1 MFSIIPFEVILII
14 FEYIAPSFEEYKKN
28 LARVRLVSQFF
39 NEEILEFIKM
49 MKFQAPYTILY
60 GVGLPAFHWL
70 RGNIIIDSIP
80 FVDKRYSDSVQ
91 RLLINEEFEG
101 IDRIL
106 KYLKHRDCGEI
117 HLEDYDLFKI
127 LDVAFCY
134 SRKNAIKFL
143 LLNHF
148 SEFIGYLK
156 KDLQW
161 EEIKIIMTLVDL
173 LDEKQKIELYMA
185 FNSSNKGAI
194 LGIDNGIDWFK
205 KHYPNTAPMV
215 SPFVFDIMSL
225 QDFKTYLNAYGVFN
239 ENIGFITGFTKY
251 RLEILWDFSPNLFQ
265 KHIRVCDYIYDFL
278 ETSKYVIEKS
288 QMTDAGEIYDVIGN
302 YLQKRNVDID
312 VLICYL
318 IKYRTEL
325 RVMKKQLLLDLKPY
339 PDVIKNLLED

>member
-1 MFSIIPFEVILII
+1 
-14 FEYIAPSFEEYKKN
+14 
-28 LARVRLVSQFF
+28 
-39 NEEILEFIKM
+39 
-49 MKFQAPYTILY
+49 
-60 GVGLPAFHWL
+60 
-70 RGNIIIDSIP
+70 
-80 FVDKRYSDSVQ
+80 
-91 RLLINEEFEG
+91 
-101 IDRIL
+101 
-106 KYLKHRDCGEI
+106 
-117 HLEDYDLFKI
+117 
-127 LDVAFCY
+127 
-134 SRKNAIKFL
+134 
-143 LLNHF
+143 
-148 SEFIGYLK
+148 
-156 KDLQW
+156 
-161 EEIKIIMTLVDL
+161 
-173 LDEKQKIELYMA
+173 
-185 FNSSNKGAI
+185 
-194 LGIDNGIDWFK
+194 
-205 KHYPNTAPMV
+205 MV